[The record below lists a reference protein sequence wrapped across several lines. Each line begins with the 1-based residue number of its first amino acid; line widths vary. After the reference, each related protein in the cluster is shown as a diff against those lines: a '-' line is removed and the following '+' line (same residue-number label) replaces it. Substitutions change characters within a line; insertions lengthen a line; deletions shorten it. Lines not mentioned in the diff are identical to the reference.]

1 MTDESVQLEAVDA
14 RAELEVRSLD
24 VTVQEGP
31 NGVCS
36 VIRVRGEGPMASD
49 DPRLAGIFKAD
60 AVMLIN
66 ERGEGVGRDDWEIV
80 DAESGASKAS
90 GIAHSIHNDPG
101 FQENP
106 EPFYALSIGRFED
119 GSRLFTR
126 ARVSLP
132 RPGRA
137 EPIVIEYGGGPEPA
151 HRGFAAAGRC
161 DGLL

>member
-1 MTDESVQLEAVDA
+1 MTDEGVQLEVVQA
-14 RAELEVRSLD
+14 RAEVGIESLD
-24 VTVQEGP
+24 VKVHPGQ
-31 NGVCS
+31 NGACS
-36 VIRVRGEGPMASD
+36 VIRVRGEGPIASE
-49 DPRLAGIFKAD
+49 DPRLAGIFRVD
-60 AVMLIN
+60 AVMLFN

-80 DAESGASKAS
+80 DAENGAPKAS
-90 GIAHSIHNDPG
+90 GTAHSVHNDPG

-106 EPFYALSIGRFED
+106 EPFGALSIGQLED

-132 RPGRA
+132 RPGSD